1 MSGTSI
7 VNALAVL
14 LILTSMLVVETRK
27 LRMAAYMYS
36 VQSLVLVAIFLSLA
50 VFMEAKPLYIWSV
63 TALVT
68 KTFLVPYLIIRTL
81 KTVGDQEETGLAL
94 ETRSTVFLAACMVAL
109 SFVVVE
115 PFHMQAVLKL
125 KVALAVS
132 IAHFLLGL
140 LCILARKNALKQIL
154 GYCLMENGS
163 HLTLAIMAYNAP
175 ETVEIGI
182 LTDAVFAVLIMTVIA
197 RRLFNVFGNLDTDKL
212 TLLKG

>member
-1 MSGTSI
+1 MSGTNI
-7 VNALAVL
+7 VNVLSVL

-27 LRMAAYMYS
+27 LGMAAYMYRF
-36 VQSLVLVAIFLSLA
+36 QSLVLVTIFLSIA
-50 VFMEAKPLYIWSV
+50 VFMEAKPLYIWSI
-63 TALVT
+63 TALIT
-68 KTFLVPYLIIRTL
+68 KTFLVPYLIL
-81 KTVGDQEETGLAL
+81 KFLKRVKEQEEGVAIDRKLTIILAVGIL
-94 ETRSTVFLAACMVAL
+94 AL
-109 SFVVVE
+109 SFAVVE

-125 KVALAVS
+125 RVALAVS
-132 IAHFLLGL
+132 IAHFMLGL

-182 LTDAVFAVLIMTVIA
+182 LTDAVFAVLIMTIIA
-197 RRLFNVFGNLDTDKL
+197 RRLFKDFGTLDTDKL

>member
-1 MSGTSI
+1 MSGTSV
-7 VNALAVL
+7 VNTLAVL

-36 VQSLVLVAIFLSLA
+36 IQSLVLVAIFLSLA
-50 VFMEAKPLYIWSV
+50 VFMHAEPLYIWSI
-63 TALVT
+63 TALIT
-68 KTFLVPYLIIRTL
+68 KTFLVPYLILRTI
-81 KTVGDQEETGLAL
+81 KKVGDQEETGLAL
-94 ETRSTVFLAACMVAL
+94 TTATSVFLAACMVAL
-109 SFVVVE
+109 SFVIVE
-115 PFHMQAVLKL
+115 PFQVQAILKL

-132 IAHFLLGL
+132 LAHFLLGV

-182 LTDAVFAVLIMTVIA
+182 LTDAVFAVIILTIIA
-197 RRLFNVFGNLDTDKL
+197 RRLFKAFNTLDTDKL
-212 TLLKG
+212 KLLRG

>member
-1 MSGTSI
+1 MSGTSV

-27 LRMAAYMYS
+27 LQTAAYMYS
-36 VQSLVLVAIFLSLA
+36 IQSLVLVAIFLSLA
-50 VFMEAKPLYIWSV
+50 VFMEAEPLYIWSI
-63 TALVT
+63 TALIT
-68 KTFLVPYLIIRTL
+68 KTFLVPYLILRTL
-81 KTVGDQEETGLAL
+81 KKVGIQEEGPAL
-94 ETRSTVFLAACMVAL
+94 ETSSSIFLAVGLVAL

-115 PFHMQAVLKL
+115 PFHMHAVLKL

-140 LCILARKNALKQIL
+140 LCILARRNALKQIL

-182 LTDAVFAVLIMTVIA
+182 LTDAIFAVLIMTIIA
-197 RRLFNVFGNLDTDKL
+197 RRLFKDFGTLDTDKL

>member
-27 LRMAAYMYS
+27 LRTAAYMYS
-36 VQSLVLVAIFLSLA
+36 LQSLVLVAIFLSLA
-50 VFMEAKPLYIWSV
+50 VFMEAEPLYIWSL

-81 KTVGDQEETGLAL
+81 KKVGIQEEGRAP
-94 ETRSTVFLAACMVAL
+94 ETSSSVFLAVCLVAL
-109 SFVVVE
+109 SFAVVE
-115 PFHMQAVLKL
+115 PFHMQALLKL

-182 LTDAVFAVLIMTVIA
+182 LTDAIFAVLIMTIIA
-197 RRLFNVFGNLDTDKL
+197 RRLFQDFGTLDTDKL

>member
-1 MSGTSI
+1 MSGTNI
-7 VNALAVL
+7 VNVLSVL

-27 LRMAAYMYS
+27 LRMAAYMYRF
-36 VQSLVLVAIFLSLA
+36 QSLVLVTIFLSIA
-50 VFMEAKPLYIWSV
+50 VFMEAKPLYIWSI
-63 TALVT
+63 TALIT
-68 KTFLVPYLIIRTL
+68 KTFLVPYLIL
-81 KTVGDQEETGLAL
+81 KVIERVKEQEEGVAIDRKLTIILAVGIL
-94 ETRSTVFLAACMVAL
+94 AL
-109 SFVVVE
+109 SFAVVE

-125 KVALAVS
+125 RVALAVS
-132 IAHFLLGL
+132 IAHFMLGL

-182 LTDAVFAVLIMTVIA
+182 LTDAVFAVLIMTIIA
-197 RRLFNVFGNLDTDKL
+197 RRLFKDFGTLDTDKL

>member
-1 MSGTSI
+1 MSGTSV
-7 VNALAVL
+7 VNALSVV

-27 LRMAAYMYS
+27 LRLAAYMYS
-36 VQSLVLVAIFLSLA
+36 LQSLVLVAIFLSIA
-50 VFMEAKPLYIWSV
+50 VFMHAKPLYIWSI
-63 TALVT
+63 TALFT
-68 KTFLVPYLIIRTL
+68 KTFLVPYLIIRSL
-81 KTVGDQEETGLAL
+81 NTVGNQEEGVAMDTSSSVFFAVGL
-94 ETRSTVFLAACMVAL
+94 VAL
-109 SFVVVE
+109 SFIVVE

-125 KVALAVS
+125 KVSLAVS

-140 LCILARKNALKQIL
+140 LCILVRKNALKQVL

-182 LTDAVFAVLIMTVIA
+182 LTDAVFAVLIMTIIA
-197 RRLFNVFGNLDTDKL
+197 RRLFKDFGTLNTDKL

>member
-1 MSGTSI
+1 MSGTSV

-27 LRMAAYMYS
+27 LRRAAYMYS
-36 VQSLVLVAIFLSLA
+36 IQSLVLVAIFLSLA
-50 VFMEAKPLYIWSV
+50 VFMQAEPLYIWSI
-63 TALVT
+63 TALIT

-81 KTVGDQEETGLAL
+81 KTVGNQEEEGLAL
-94 ETRSTVFLAACMVAL
+94 ETSSSIFLAVGLVAL

-115 PFHMQAVLKL
+115 PFHMHAVLKL

-140 LCILARKNALKQIL
+140 LCILARRNALKQIL

-182 LTDAVFAVLIMTVIA
+182 LTDAVFAVLIMTIIA
-197 RRLFNVFGNLDTDKL
+197 RRLFKVFGTLDTDKL

>member
-1 MSGTSI
+1 MSGTSV

-27 LRMAAYMYS
+27 LRTAAYVYS
-36 VQSLVLVAIFLSLA
+36 LQSLVLVAIFLSLA
-50 VFMEAKPLYIWSV
+50 VFMRAEPLYIWSIS
-63 TALVT
+63 ALFT
-68 KTFLVPYLIIRTL
+68 KTFLVPYLIIKTL
-81 KTVGDQEETGLAL
+81 RTVGNQEERLAPERSSSVLLAVGL
-94 ETRSTVFLAACMVAL
+94 VAL

-125 KVALAVS
+125 RVALAVS

-140 LCILARKNALKQIL
+140 LCILVRRNALKQIL

-182 LTDAVFAVLIMTVIA
+182 LTDAVFAVLIMTIIA
-197 RRLFNVFGNLDTDKL
+197 GRLFKDFGSLDTDQL